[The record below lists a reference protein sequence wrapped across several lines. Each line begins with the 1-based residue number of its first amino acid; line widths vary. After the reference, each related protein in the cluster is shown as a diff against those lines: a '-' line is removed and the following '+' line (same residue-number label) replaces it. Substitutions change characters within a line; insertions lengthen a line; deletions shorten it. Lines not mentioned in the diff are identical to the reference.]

1 MARFTNYATLTYA
14 GGTTDSNTVTGE
26 LLETLTAAK
35 TAVVDRYT
43 AGDRVTYVVSLT
55 NTGTIALTDL
65 TVTDDLGGYTAGT
78 QTVYPLAYV
87 AGSVRYYVGGVL
99 QTAPTATA
107 GPPMTI
113 TGVTVPA
120 GGNAILIYEA
130 EVTAYAPMGTTAAI
144 TNTATVTGT
153 GIATPVTAE
162 ETVTMEQRAELS
174 ISKAL
179 TPITVTENG
188 QLTYTFVIENTGTL
202 AADATDAIVLSD
214 TFDPVLSNLTA
225 TLNGTALTE
234 GTQYTYNTATGL
246 FETVAGVITV
256 PAATYTQNADGTW
269 TVTPGVATVTVT
281 GTV

>member
-1 MARFTNYATLTYA
+1 MARFTNYATLTYT

-99 QTAPTATA
+99 QTAPTVTA

>member
-1 MARFTNYATLTYA
+1 MARFTNYATLTYT

-26 LLETLTAAK
+26 LLETLAAVK

-43 AGDRVTYVVSLT
+43 ARDRVTYVVSLT
-55 NTGTIALTDL
+55 NTGTAALTDL
-65 TVTDDLGGYTAGT
+65 TVSDDLGGYTAGT
-78 QTVYPLAYV
+78 QTVYPLAFM

-99 QTAPTATA
+99 QPAPTVEA
-107 GPPMTI
+107 GPPLTV

-130 EVTAYAPMGTTAAI
+130 EVTAYAPMGTKASI
-144 TNTATVTGT
+144 TNTATVTGP
-153 GIATPVTAE
+153 GLANPVTAQ
-162 ETVTMEQRAELS
+162 ETVTMEQRAELN

-188 QLTYTFVIENTGTL
+188 KLTYTFVIENTGAL
-202 AADATDAIVLSD
+202 AADAAEQVVLTD
-214 TFDPVLSNLTA
+214 TFDPRLANLVV

-234 GTQYTYNTATGL
+234 GTQYTYNNATGL
-246 FETVAGVITV
+246 FETAAGVITV
-256 PAATYTQNADGTW
+256 PAATYAQNADGTW
-269 TVTPGVATVTVT
+269 AVTPGVATVTVT